1 MTKNIPLPVV
11 DELARLRARSHFLSK
26 EEDEMLLQI
35 KQNIME
41 RARIDDEIDRIEKA
55 LTVWRCDDNQE
66 PKGFFG
72 WVK

>member
-41 RARIDDEIDRIEKA
+41 RARIDDETTGSKK
-55 LTVWRCDDNQE
+55 
-66 PKGFFG
+66 P
-72 WVK
+72 